1 MSKAST
7 GTQLQKRN
15 EPCIE
20 YMTVDDD
27 DLAAKKIQQ
36 QQQLESGN
44 RSVAKKSTTK
54 SVLPVQPVKPTVTTI
69 TSTTTTTSTK
79 VHHLNNSTI
88 FLEDDSH
95 PKGRVIYYTA
105 KKHMPPLKFKPHK
118 CSSRCLF
125 PITYNLKTYN
135 PLAKPLLTGWERQI
149 LKSKPKKVVCYRAP
163 CGIRL
168 RSMTELHRYLRITGC
183 LLNVDNFD
191 FDFNVHCLAEF
202 NVAPGDSIVTKND
215 LSDGRELMAIP
226 CINYYDESMPPPC
239 VYSTEKIPTEGVTIN
254 LDEDFLV
261 GCDCVDDC
269 LDKMKCSCWKLTM
282 AGGKFGEFNFF
293 FFS

>member
-20 YMTVDDD
+20 YMTVEDDD
-27 DLAAKKIQQ
+27 PAAKKIQQ
-36 QQQLESGN
+36 ESVN

-54 SVLPVQPVKPTVTTI
+54 SVVPTAVAVQPTPTVPS
-69 TSTTTTTSTK
+69 TSTTK
-79 VHHLNNSTI
+79 VQHLNNSTI
-88 FLEDDSH
+88 FLEDDSK

-105 KKHMPPLKFKPHK
+105 KKHMPPLKYKPHK

-125 PITYNLKTYN
+125 PITYNLKSYN

-163 CGIRL
+163 CGLRL
-168 RSMTELHRYLRITGC
+168 RSMTELHKYLRITEC

-202 NVAPGDSIVTKND
+202 HVAPGDSIVTKNV
-215 LSDGRELMAIP
+215 S
-226 CINYYDESMPPPC
+226 
-239 VYSTEKIPTEGVTIN
+239 
-254 LDEDFLV
+254 
-261 GCDCVDDC
+261 
-269 LDKMKCSCWKLTM
+269 
-282 AGGKFGEFNFF
+282 
-293 FFS
+293 